1 MASEAG
7 RQVVLVVDDDQ
18 HMRFLARRAL
28 ERAGYAVQEA
38 DSATQADRE
47 VRQAPP
53 NLVILDLM
61 LPGTSGAQ
69 LLQRWR
75 QDRIDLPVIMLTA
88 HGHAERE
95 AALLEAGA
103 DDYLDKP
110 FEARVLT
117 ARVANVL
124 R

>member
-75 QDRIDLPVIMLTA
+75 QDRIGDQSTLRRGGKADPVHL
-88 HGHAERE
+88 
-95 AALLEAGA
+95 AGEGPGRPIGSPVQV
-103 DDYLDKP
+103 D
-110 FEARVLT
+110 
-117 ARVANVL
+117 
-124 R
+124 